1 MITIEAIVAR
11 LKQLEVD
18 YALAGMRKPQ
28 NRDVFE
34 YGYVSGRVKG
44 LIVAYEEIEK
54 MISQH
59 EEAETLKESKS

>member
-1 MITIEAIVAR
+1 MITIETIVAR

-28 NRDVFE
+28 GRDAFE
-34 YGYVSGRVKG
+34 YGFAAGRVKG
-44 LIVAYEEIEK
+44 LIVAYEEIER
-54 MISQH
+54 IIIQH